1 MTTTRVHAPSTHKV
15 RRRALGG
22 KPARGHERQRTGR
35 PVRRGNPQT
44 IVAGKDDPTLTSVG
58 GLGAFGVF
66 LQRIGFV
73 PQLHTHFAR
82 LKSHK
87 NVVYGMPN
95 QIRMLI
101 DAELSGCHRVFGLE
115 ALAGDALFTY
125 LAGGE
130 LPCLDTVYRDLERFD
145 ADALVALER
154 LMFERGLAD
163 VTVGM
168 FKRVHLDIDTTVLPL
183 FGEQEGARKGHNSR
197 YHGRPS
203 YHPIVARLAESSTVV
218 GAKLRYGDTGFGA
231 EQAAD
236 VIEYVSRVRR
246 AVGKKCQVYVRI
258 DGAAD
263 CVDIMSAID
272 DGGDYFVT
280 KADMTKDL
288 IGAIAAQN
296 RWTTIDADAYGK
308 PTLQVAEID
317 FCRDVWRKAKT
328 KYRVVAVRST
338 ERLNGKQIA
347 LWDNDFTV
355 QAFITNDRRS
365 SGIEVAETYDGRAGI
380 ESQIADW
387 KGAWNIGKVPSK
399 VFDANHAAFL
409 LKLLSFN
416 LMRSWLRA
424 DYTHMLCWR
433 TAWVRRALILRPGR
447 LLRSGRS
454 HRLRLAPRP
463 TFEAMLN

>member
-1 MTTTRVHAPSTHKV
+1 
-15 RRRALGG
+15 
-22 KPARGHERQRTGR
+22 
-35 PVRRGNPQT
+35 
-44 IVAGKDDPTLTSVG
+44 
-58 GLGAFGVF
+58 
-66 LQRIGFV
+66 
-73 PQLHTHFAR
+73 
-82 LKSHK
+82 
-87 NVVYGMPN
+87 
-95 QIRMLI
+95 
-101 DAELSGCHRVFGLE
+101 
-115 ALAGDALFTY
+115 
-125 LAGGE
+125 
-130 LPCLDTVYRDLERFD
+130 
-145 ADALVALER
+145 
-154 LMFERGLAD
+154 
-163 VTVGM
+163 
-168 FKRVHLDIDTTVLPL
+168 
-183 FGEQEGARKGHNSR
+183 
-197 YHGRPS
+197 
-203 YHPIVARLAESSTVV
+203 
-218 GAKLRYGDTGFGA
+218 
-231 EQAAD
+231 
-236 VIEYVSRVRR
+236 
-246 AVGKKCQVYVRI
+246 
-258 DGAAD
+258 
-263 CVDIMSAID
+263 
-272 DGGDYFVT
+272 
-280 KADMTKDL
+280 
-288 IGAIAAQN
+288 
-296 RWTTIDADAYGK
+296 
-308 PTLQVAEID
+308 VAEID

-424 DYTHMLCWR
+424 DYAHMLCWR